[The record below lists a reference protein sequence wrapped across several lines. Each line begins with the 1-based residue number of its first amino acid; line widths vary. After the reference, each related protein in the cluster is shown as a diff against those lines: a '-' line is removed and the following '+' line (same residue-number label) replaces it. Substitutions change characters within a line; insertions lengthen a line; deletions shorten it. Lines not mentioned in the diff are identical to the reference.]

1 MLKSKYTVSL
11 LCSLSIIFFSGC
23 NNSSSDSSS
32 SVPNTP
38 PIIISSD
45 MELMPA
51 EGGSGTSFDDG
62 ANWTYWNKGALFEW
76 YNLGGDY
83 LDEDLVAQGNTAW
96 SSQTV
101 SDTDSVKELVFD
113 VSTLVDSWL
122 NKTLSNR
129 GFLLKHQSGSGGPID
144 FASKEHANV
153 SYHPK
158 LIITKLNSEIL
169 ELAPIGD
176 TYLTASTNTLTFGQE
191 TNMRVRDDMNLLTW
205 FDLSSI
211 EDASVLE
218 AQLVLTTT
226 AQYTNSDSVIGVY
239 AIKTGEWDSSA
250 PVMGLANN
258 YLNDENIESNPD
270 VLLHYSFDTLA
281 ESDGAS
287 FLDGSADIN
296 HAGNIWSCTD
306 ESPSGR
312 AKDGSTLTPVVGIPG
327 LVEMSQGNALCSR
340 LKYEAGP
347 TYQGVGNY
355 GMSLKKSV
363 LDMAGE
369 EQTDELYVRLY
380 LYLGETWGENILNE
394 SGKRPGGI
402 SGTYSA
408 TNYAAGWGGRRT
420 NGTNG
425 WSARGG
431 YVAQVPYGYN
441 PLQGSTTLAT
451 YLYHADQPTGYGE
464 QLKWGLSLNGSI
476 KKSRWYS
483 IEQYLKMNTTDGNNQ
498 QGSSGN
504 NDGIVRGWVD
514 GRLVFERK
522 GIRFTD
528 MDYIKIQT
536 ADFGLYYGGFGNT
549 PYDQHIAIDDIVVA
563 KSYIGPKKLN

>member
-1 MLKSKYTVSL
+1 M
-11 LCSLSIIFFSGC
+11 IFSSGC
-23 NNSSSDSSS
+23 NNSSSDTSSPSSS
-32 SVPNTP
+32 PKLP
-38 PIIISSD
+38 PVTISSD

-51 EGGSGTSFDDG
+51 EGGSGKSFDDG

-76 YNLGGDY
+76 DNPGGDY
-83 LDEDLVAQGNTAW
+83 LDAELVAQGNAAW

-101 SDTDSVKELVFD
+101 SDTDSIKELVFD
-113 VSTLVDSWL
+113 VSVLVDNWL

-144 FASKEHANV
+144 FASKEHSEAD
-153 SYHPK
+153 YHPK
-158 LIITKLNSEIL
+158 LIITKLNSDIV
-169 ELAPIGD
+169 ELAPLGD
-176 TYLTASTNTLTFGQE
+176 THLTASTKTVTFGQE
-191 TNMRVRDDMNLLTW
+191 SSMRVRDDMSLLVW

-218 AQLVLTTT
+218 ARLVLTTT
-226 AQYTNSDSVIGVY
+226 AQYTSSDSVIGVY
-239 AIKTGEWDSSA
+239 AIKTDEWDRSA

-258 YLNDENIESNPD
+258 YLNDEGIESHSD

-281 ESDGAS
+281 ESDGAG
-287 FLDGSADIN
+287 FLDGSADSN
-296 HAGNIWSCTD
+296 HAENIWSCVD
-306 ESPSGR
+306 EYPTGR
-312 AKDGSTLTPVVGIPG
+312 ATDGSTLVPAIGIPG
-327 LVEMSQGNALCSR
+327 LAAMSQGSALCSR

-347 TYQGVGNY
+347 ANQQGLGNY

-363 LDMAGE
+363 LDMTGE
-369 EQTDELYVRLY
+369 EHTDELYVRVY
-380 LYLGETWGENILNE
+380 LYLGETWGENTLNE

-402 SGTYSA
+402 SGTYGA
-408 TNYAAGWGGRRT
+408 TSYAGGWGGRRT

-464 QLKWGLSLNGSI
+464 QLKWGLTLNGSI
-476 KKSRWYS
+476 KKGRWYS
-483 IEQYLKMNTTDGNNQ
+483 IEQYVKMNTTDGNNL

-504 NDGIVRGWVD
+504 HDGIVRGWVD

-549 PYDQHIAIDDIVVA
+549 PHDQHIAIDDIVVA
-563 KSYIGPKKLN
+563 KSYIGPKKVN

>member
-1 MLKSKYTVSL
+1 MLCPL
-11 LCSLSIIFFSGC
+11 LIIFSNGCTNSSNDRPSLSL
-23 NNSSSDSSS
+23 N
-32 SVPNTP
+32 PP
-38 PIIISSD
+38 PITISSD

-76 YNLGGDY
+76 NNLGGDY
-83 LDEDLVAQGNTAW
+83 LDAELVAQGKTPW

-101 SDTDSVKELVFD
+101 SDTDSTKELVFD
-113 VSTLVDSWL
+113 VSDLVESWL
-122 NKTLSNR
+122 NKTISNR
-129 GFLLKHQSGSGGPID
+129 GFFLKHQSGSGGPID
-144 FASKEHANV
+144 FASKEHAQT

-169 ELAPIGD
+169 ELAPLGD
-176 TYLTASTNTLTFGQE
+176 THLTASTKTVTFGQE
-191 TNMRVRDDMNLLTW
+191 ASMRVRDNMNLLTW

-211 EDASVLE
+211 EDTSILE

-239 AIKTGEWDSSA
+239 AIKTGEWDNSD
-250 PVMGLANN
+250 PVIGLANN
-258 YLNDENIESNPD
+258 YLNDEGIESHSD
-270 VLLHYSFDTLA
+270 VLLHYSFDTNV

-287 FLDGSADIN
+287 FLDGSADTN
-296 HAGNIWSCTD
+296 HAENSWPCID
-306 ESPSGR
+306 KHPSGR
-312 AKDGSTLTPVVGIPG
+312 AKDGSTLVPAIGIPG
-327 LVEMSQGNALCSR
+327 LAEMSQGNALCSR

-347 TYQGVGNY
+347 ANQQGLGNY
-355 GMSLKKSV
+355 GMSLRKSV
-363 LDMAGE
+363 LDMTGE
-369 EQTDELYVRLY
+369 EHTDELYVRLY

-402 SGTYSA
+402 SGTYGA
-408 TNYAAGWGGRRT
+408 TSYAGGWGGRTT

-425 WSARGG
+425 WSSRGG

-441 PLQGSTTLAT
+441 PLEGSTTLAT
-451 YLYHADQPTGYGE
+451 YLYHADQPSGYGE
-464 QLKWGLSLNGSI
+464 QLKWGLTLNGSI
-476 KKSRWYS
+476 KKGRWYS
-483 IEQYLKMNTTDGNNQ
+483 IEQYVKMNTTDGQNQ
-498 QGSSGN
+498 QDSSGRY
-504 NDGIVRGWVD
+504 DGIVRGWVD